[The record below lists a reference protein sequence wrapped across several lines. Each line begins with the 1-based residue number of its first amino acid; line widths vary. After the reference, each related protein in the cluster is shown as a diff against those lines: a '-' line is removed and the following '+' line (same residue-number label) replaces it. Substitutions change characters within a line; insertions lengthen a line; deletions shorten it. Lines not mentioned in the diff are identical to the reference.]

1 MKILRV
7 LVVDDS
13 AANRQMIVD
22 LLGAMDGVEV
32 AGTAGDGDEALRLV
46 SSLRPDMITLDL
58 EMPRM
63 DGFTFL
69 RLLMAT
75 RPTPVVVISSYAAK
89 ENVFRA
95 LELGALDFIAK
106 LGNRKAESL
115 DSMNE
120 QLTRMVNTVR
130 QLSPLGIDPTRHR
143 VGRARISVD
152 GIYSYAADRKSK
164 APVSD
169 AEPTRIVV
177 VAASTGGPTALL
189 ELFARLPA
197 EASASIVVA
206 QHMPERFTKTL
217 AERLDRISSFRVHEA
232 AEVEPLLRG
241 GGLVCPGGRNLE
253 LDQEGKKT
261 VARVV
266 SPNRADRY
274 TPSADRL
281 FTTAARVAGNRVI
294 AVVLTGMGDD
304 GANGVAE
311 VKKAGGTVIV
321 EAEETA
327 VIYGMPRAAQRT
339 GRVDRSLP
347 LRELA
352 DHLVELIS

>member
-1 MKILRV
+1 MKILRI

-13 AANRQMIVD
+13 AANRQIIVD
-22 LLGAMDGVEV
+22 LLSGMEGVEV

-46 SSLRPDMITLDL
+46 SSLHPDMITLDL

-69 RLLMAT
+69 RLLMAS

-106 LGNRKAESL
+106 LGTRSAESL
-115 DSMNE
+115 DLMKE
-120 QLTRMVNTVR
+120 QLNRMVNTVR
-130 QLSPLGIDPTRHR
+130 QLSPLGIDPSRHR
-143 VGRARISVD
+143 VGRARISMN
-152 GIYSYAADRKSK
+152 GIYSYAADKKSK
-164 APVSD
+164 APLSD
-169 AEPTRIVV
+169 SEAARIVV

-197 EASASIVVA
+197 EASASLVVA

-241 GGLVCPGGRNLE
+241 GGLVCPGGRSLE
-253 LDQEGKKT
+253 LEKEGNKFLPLA
-261 VARVV
+261 VSQVCPGPAQGPFGHIFVV
-266 SPNRADRY
+266 HALPDDLLN
-274 TPSADRL
+274 L
-281 FTTAARVAGNRVI
+281 
-294 AVVLTGMGDD
+294 LTSFH
-304 GANGVAE
+304 
-311 VKKAGGTVIV
+311 
-321 EAEETA
+321 
-327 VIYGMPRAAQRT
+327 RAAQLLQFFT
-339 GRVDRSLP
+339 LEDR
-347 LRELA
+347 
-352 DHLVELIS
+352 DHFIDGAFY

>member
-1 MKILRV
+1 MKTLRV

-13 AANRQMIVD
+13 GANRQMISD
-22 LLGAMDGVEV
+22 LLENIDGVEV

-46 SSLRPDMITLDL
+46 SSLHPDMITLDL
-58 EMPRM
+58 EMPRV

-69 RLLMAT
+69 RLLMAS
-75 RPTPVVVISSYAAK
+75 RPTPVVVISTYAAK

-106 LGNRKAESL
+106 LGNRRSEILES
-115 DSMNE
+115 MGE
-120 QLTRMVNTVR
+120 QLKRMVNTIR
-130 QLSPLGIDPTRHR
+130 QLSPLGIDPIRHR
-143 VGRARISVD
+143 VGRARVSINGV
-152 GIYSYAADRKSK
+152 YSYAADKKSK

-169 AEPTRIVV
+169 SGPARIVV

-189 ELFARLPA
+189 EIFARLPA
-197 EASASIVVA
+197 EASASVVVA

-232 AEVEPLLRG
+232 DKVEPLLSG

-253 LDQEGKKT
+253 LDREGNKLL
-261 VARVV
+261 ARVSV
-266 SPNRADRY
+266 PLPADKY
-274 TPSADRL
+274 TPSADKL
-281 FTTAARVAGNRVI
+281 FYSAARIAGDRVI

-304 GANGVAE
+304 GANGVAR

-321 EAEETA
+321 EAEQTA